1 MLAIRRFFS
10 ALVAVGLFVFLVY
23 VFTLFFQPQGQGGWI
38 TALILVAVS
47 GIASLLIY
55 RWLAVP
61 GRARRREEGLPDDGS
76 GLGLG
81 LLGASAADRRRR
93 DDIDGDDY
101 GSGRR
106 GDHDGD
112 GDVDADDDPSG
123 LH

>member
-10 ALVAVGLFVFLVY
+10 ALVAVGLFVFLAY

-112 GDVDADDDPSG
+112 ADADDDPSG